1 MKSYSKFRE
10 MLYKKFWKLLL
21 NKAWTFHKCKYS
33 YTNPYVY
40 INKWNSCIFQYDKS
54 KSVVLIF
61 TCLRSHN
68 PNIMERGVLLETD
81 IFGKE
86 CTHNINKGE
95 GTKDGLQYI
104 DRTIK
109 HFFSLILGWLRSML
123 GPYYKYSCSDV
134 CV

>member
-1 MKSYSKFRE
+1 M
-10 MLYKKFWKLLL
+10 
-21 NKAWTFHKCKYS
+21 
-33 YTNPYVY
+33 
-40 INKWNSCIFQYDKS
+40 
-54 KSVVLIF
+54 LIF

-109 HFFSLILGWLRSML
+109 HFFLSHPRLIRFHAGSLL
-123 GPYYKYSCSDV
+123 
-134 CV
+134 